1 MEAGL
6 LVLRGKIKRLGFTPL
21 KAAKVPYEL
30 KRRKR
35 QKENLKEGKDGDQ
48 RWGCIKRKIC

>member
-35 QKENLKEGKDGDQ
+35 QKENLKKERTVINGGDT
-48 RWGCIKRKIC
+48 